1 MQSKSLSPK
10 DWLAHVARWRAGQL
24 TRAAYC
30 AQYDLKLTSLIYWIK
45 QNKISAAPVSA
56 QVTLIP
62 VEIKAARPKAEEN
75 LVLHCRNGSV
85 LHLPLSTPA
94 TWLASLLGQLT

>member
-1 MQSKSLSPK
+1 MQSKSPSQK

-24 TRAAYC
+24 TRTAYC
-30 AQYDLKLTSLIYWIK
+30 AQHDLKLTSLIYWIK
-45 QNKISAAPVSA
+45 QSKISTTPVSA
-56 QVTLIP
+56 PVRLIP
-62 VEIKAARPKAEEN
+62 VKIKVIPPKVEEN